1 MISLSEYLEKPHNV
15 ADHSPSKSDRE
26 KLDGVETLLELPN
39 TPVVQVSIETANRI
53 VLLTEPRSPGADRFR
68 YLRMRLRELRAHI
81 KLKTLVITSALPQ
94 DGKSSVAL
102 NLAMALS
109 ERGRRRVLLIEADL
123 HCPSLSGTLGIARTS
138 GLAECL
144 EGNLDP
150 LSAIRRLEPLQWY
163 LLPAGQPVGN
173 PTELLQSNDFGNV
186 VEKVSPYFDW
196 ILIDTPPVAPLSD
209 ALLAAKSADACLL
222 VVRANQTPKAAVDDA
237 LALLGPKHVAGIVF
251 NAAEGLNHLYS
262 KYSGYYGRK

>member
-1 MISLSEYLEKPHNV
+1 MISLSEYLEKPQHVTEHSV
-15 ADHSPSKSDRE
+15 ARSDRE
-26 KLDGVETLLELPN
+26 GLDSLETPLEIKN
-39 TPVVQVSIETANRI
+39 APVDQVSIETANRI

-102 NLAMALS
+102 NLAMALA
-109 ERGRRRVLLIEADL
+109 ERGKRRVLLIEADL
-123 HCPSLSGTLGIARTS
+123 HCPSLCGNLGIAQAS

-144 EGNLDP
+144 EKNLDP

-163 LLPAGQPVGN
+163 LLPAGQPLGN
-173 PTELLQSNDFGNV
+173 PTELLQSNAFANI

-196 ILIDTPPVAPLSD
+196 VLIDTPPVAPLSD

-237 LALLGPKHVAGIVF
+237 LSLLGPQHVAAIIF
-251 NAAEGLNHLYS
+251 NGAEGLNNLYS
-262 KYSGYYGRK
+262 KYAGYYGRK

>member
-1 MISLSEYLEKPHNV
+1 MISLSEYLEKPQHV
-15 ADHSPSKSDRE
+15 AEHSVARSDRE
-26 KLDGVETLLELPN
+26 GLDSLETPLEIKN
-39 TPVVQVSIETANRI
+39 APVDQVSIETANRI

-102 NLAMALS
+102 NLAMALA
-109 ERGRRRVLLIEADL
+109 ERGKRRVLLIEADL
-123 HCPSLSGTLGIARTS
+123 HCPSLSGNLGIAQAS

-144 EGNLDP
+144 EKNLDP

-163 LLPAGQPVGN
+163 LLPAGQPLGN
-173 PTELLQSNDFGNV
+173 PTELLQSSSFANI

-196 ILIDTPPVAPLSD
+196 VLIDTPPVAPLSD

-237 LALLGPKHVAGIVF
+237 LSLLGPQHVAAIVF
-251 NAAEGLNHLYS
+251 NAAEGLNNLYS